1 MKAKQKELRI
11 DIKNKKTF
19 KYNKKDLKNMSET
32 ISLKEFKRKIKQ
44 AGYKYK
50 THVPDFSFGQPHRH
64 LEILDKEGNFIV
76 GSGANV
82 YTTEMTQKHPKAF
95 ELVRKYKD
103 RVFDEEGDKVLF

>member
-1 MKAKQKELRI
+1 
-11 DIKNKKTF
+11 
-19 KYNKKDLKNMSET
+19 MSET

-50 THVPDFSFGQPHRH
+50 TYVPDFSFGQPHRH

-103 RVFDEEGDKVLF
+103 RVFDEEGDKVLFWGEKIWQECMK